1 MSTDPEGAVP
11 SMQFSQDEVKLIAGF
26 ILDDYERERFTTL
39 RVLESMPAG
48 KEDYTPDAKSL
59 SAIKLAFHL
68 VSSEWFF
75 LEAAL
80 RGIPPAVPAEMP
92 DSIHNAQDVIAW
104 ANAKL
109 PERVEQVKLLS
120 GEALS
125 RQIEFEEKRKVS
137 GYELLQLMSKHSIH
151 HRGQLC
157 AYLRPMG
164 APVPSIYGNSVDT
177 N

>member
-1 MSTDPEGAVP
+1 MGTDPEGAVP

-26 ILDDYERERFTTL
+26 ILDDYEHERLTTL
-39 RVLESMPAG
+39 RVLESMPVG
-48 KEDYTPDAKSL
+48 KEDYTPDAKSM
-59 SAIKLAFHL
+59 SAIRLAFHL
-68 VSSEWFF
+68 VASEWF
-75 LEAAL
+75 LLKAVL
-80 RGIPPAVPAEMP
+80 RGTPPAVPFEMP
-92 DSIHNAQDVIAW
+92 DSIHTAQDVIAW

-125 RQIEFEEKRKVS
+125 RQIVFEKNRKIS
-137 GYELLQLMSKHSIH
+137 GYEVLQLMTKHSIH

-164 APVPSIYGNSVDT
+164 APVPAIYGSSGDSN
-177 N
+177 